1 MNGFLPI
8 NPPVREYHSPDTASL
23 NRIQQLANNLPK
35 MLLTD
40 RVERTINA
48 LSEDDLDVSDLLDS
62 NSEEEINLAM
72 SQLSF
77 LAHAY
82 ILGGSRTKKSFA

>member
-8 NPPVREYHSPDTASL
+8 SPPMREYHSPDTASL
-23 NRIQQLANNLPK
+23 NRIQQLAKNLPK

-62 NSEEEINLAM
+62 NSEEEINLA
-72 SQLSF
+72 LS
-77 LAHAY
+77 LIH
-82 ILGGSRTKKSFA
+82 I